1 MKSQIKLIIDH
12 IGRFIIGTV
21 VSETDTILRL
31 GKPIILHVQ
40 PNQTGQLQV
49 QTLPLLFNE
58 FLGDKETNI
67 WTYHKESIVIS
78 DAQLE
83 DRLLQQY
90 ESMINPAPITQNET
104 EVVKLFED

>member
-1 MKSQIKLIIDH
+1 MKSQVKLIIDH

-21 VSETDTILRL
+21 ASESDTILRL
-31 GKPIILHVQ
+31 SKPIILHVQ
-40 PNQTGQLQV
+40 PSQTGQLQV

-67 WTYHKESIVIS
+67 WTYHKESISIS
-78 DAQLE
+78 EATLDE
-83 DRLLQQY
+83 RLLQQY
-90 ESMINPAPITQNET
+90 ESMCNPTPIVQKEP

>member
-21 VSETDTILRL
+21 VSETDTVLRL

-40 PNQTGQLQV
+40 PNQSGQLQV

-58 FLGDKETNI
+58 FLSDKDTNI
-67 WTYHKESIVIS
+67 WTYTKESIVIS
-78 DAQLE
+78 DAVLE
-83 DRLLQQY
+83 EKLTQQY
-90 ESMINPAPITQNET
+90 ESMVNPTPIAQSAP

>member
-1 MKSQIKLIIDH
+1 MNKVKLIIDH
-12 IGRFIIGTV
+12 IGRFIIGSV
-21 VSETDTILRL
+21 ISESETTLRL
-31 GKPIILHVQ
+31 SKPIILHVQ

-58 FLGDKETNI
+58 FLGDKESNVWSYT
-67 WTYHKESIVIS
+67 KESIVIS
-78 DAQLE
+78 EAVLD

-90 ESMINPAPITQNET
+90 ESMANPAPITQSEP